1 MGPFSGGEA
10 VIARV
15 LYTEAD
21 IANRESGAAN
31 LTNNVIPELQQQP
44 GFVAAYW
51 TTDEA
56 GKGLSIILWKDAES
70 EAANEARVGATREA
84 RMAETG
90 VRLVNKEIRQ
100 VIAHS

>member
-1 MGPFSGGEA
+1 M
-10 VIARV
+10 IARV
-15 LYTEAD
+15 LHTEAN
-21 IANRESGAAN
+21 IANREAGAAN
-31 LTNNVIPELQQQP
+31 LTNNVIPELRQQP

-56 GKGLSIILWKDAES
+56 GNGLSMIIWKDAES
-70 EAANEARVGATREA
+70 EAANEARVSETREA

-90 VRLVNKEIRQ
+90 VRLVKKETRQ